1 MSFINS
7 ALRPLFDG
15 ILFPVRDWSPLLSLA
30 ILSLVIGIAMLFVFK
45 HTSNQKGLS
54 DVKRRIHA
62 GLFEIR
68 LFNDDPVAIFRAQGE
83 ILRHNLSYLRLSLV
97 PMLWMIV
104 PLFLVI
110 AQLQFHYG
118 YAGLVP
124 GESTLVKV
132 KLADSAAQGRRG
144 GGGRPDVSLEA
155 PPGLRVETPGVW
167 VPELNEVSWRIAAQD
182 RGTYEM
188 KLRVAGDDYAKSV
201 QVTDAI
207 VRRSPERFAPSW
219 WKELLFPAEAPLPRG
234 GAVESIA
241 IAYPEREISVLGY
254 GVHWLIVF
262 FVLSMAFAF
271 ALRSRV
277 GVTF

>member
-7 ALRPLFDG
+7 ALRVLFDG
-15 ILFPVRDWSPLLSLA
+15 ILFPARNWSPLLSLA
-30 ILSLVIGIAMLFVFK
+30 ILSLVIGIAMLVVFK
-45 HTSNQKGLS
+45 YTSNQAGLA
-54 DVKRRIHA
+54 DIKRRIHA

-68 LFNDDPVAIFRAQGE
+68 LFNDDPIAIFKAQGE

-118 YAGLVP
+118 YDGLVP
-124 GESTLVKV
+124 GQSTIVKV
-132 KLADSAAQGRRG
+132 KLAGTAPE
-144 GGGRPDVSLEA
+144 GRPDVSLEA

-167 VPELNEVSWRIAAQD
+167 VPETNEVAWRIAAQD
-182 RGTYEM
+182 RGSYEI
-188 KLRVAGDDYAKSV
+188 KLRVAGQDYSKSV
-201 QVTDAI
+201 QVSDAI

-219 WKELLFPAEAPLPRG
+219 WKEALFPAEAPLPRG

-241 IAYPEREISVLGY
+241 IAYPEREIISLFGY
-254 GVHWLIVF
+254 GHWIIVF
-262 FVLSMAFAF
+262 FVLSMVFAF
-271 ALRSRV
+271 ALRNRV
-277 GVTF
+277 GVTI

>member
-45 HTSNQKGLS
+45 HTSNQKGLA
-54 DVKRRIHA
+54 DIKRRIHA

-68 LFNDDPVAIFRAQGE
+68 LFNDDPRAIFRAQGE

-118 YAGLVP
+118 YDGLVP
-124 GESTLVKV
+124 GQSTLVKV
-132 KLADSAAQGRRG
+132 KLAESAVPGDT
-144 GGGRPDVSLEA
+144 GRPDVSLEA

-167 VPELNEVSWRIAAQD
+167 VAELNEISWRIAAQD
-182 RGTYEM
+182 RGSYEM
-188 KLRVAGDDYAKSV
+188 KVRVAGEDYTKSV
-201 QVTDAI
+201 QVADGI
-207 VRRSPERFAPSW
+207 VLRSPERFAPSW
-219 WKELLFPAEAPLPRG
+219 WKEALFPAEAPLPRG

-241 IAYPEREISVLGY
+241 IAYPEREIISAFGY
-254 GVHWLIVF
+254 GHWIIVF

>member
-15 ILFPVRDWSPLLSLA
+15 ILFPVRNWSPLLSLA
-30 ILSLVIGIAMLFVFK
+30 ILSLVIGIAMLIVFK
-45 HTSNQKGLS
+45 HTSNQKGLA
-54 DVKRRIHA
+54 DIKRRIHA

-68 LFNDDPVAIFRAQGE
+68 LFNDDPRAIFRAQGE

-118 YAGLVP
+118 YDGLVP

-132 KLADSAAQGRRG
+132 KLADTAAHGDR
-144 GGGRPDVSLEA
+144 RPDVSLEA
-155 PPGLRVETPGVW
+155 PPGLTVETPGVW
-167 VPELNEVSWRIAAQD
+167 VPSLNEVSWRIAAQD
-182 RGTYEM
+182 RGSYEM
-188 KLRVAGDDYAKSV
+188 KLRVAGQDYVKSV

-219 WKELLFPAEAPLPRG
+219 WKEALYPAEAPLPRD

-241 IAYPEREISVLGY
+241 IAYPEREIIPVFGFF
-254 GVHWLIVF
+254 GHWIIVF

-271 ALRSRV
+271 ALRSRI